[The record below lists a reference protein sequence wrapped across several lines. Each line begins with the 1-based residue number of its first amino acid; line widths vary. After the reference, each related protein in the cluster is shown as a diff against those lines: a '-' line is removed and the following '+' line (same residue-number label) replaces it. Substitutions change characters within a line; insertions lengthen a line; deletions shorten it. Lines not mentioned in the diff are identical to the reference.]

1 MNLEEFDSVFCYN
14 GKKIC
19 SAINLVSDV
28 IGHDNSLTAIGI
40 AGRAEC
46 PFFGLTAIGI
56 AGRAECPFFG
66 LTAIGIAGSAECP
79 FFGLTAIGIVG
90 RAECPFFGHSAKDG
104 LIPKMA
110 ESAKEADSALHIVEG
125 FKGEEAIAVVFVLFS
140 AEGDLGGQA
149 ALQVL
154 DQRVEAVKNGDDLF
168 LDFK

>member
-40 AGRAEC
+40 AGR
-46 PFFGLTAIGI
+46 
-56 AGRAECPFFG
+56 
-66 LTAIGIAGSAECP
+66 AECP

>member
-56 AGRAECPFFG
+56 A
-66 LTAIGIAGSAECP
+66 
-79 FFGLTAIGIVG
+79 G

>member
-28 IGHDNSLTAIGI
+28 IGHDNS
-40 AGRAEC
+40 
-46 PFFGLTAIGI
+46 LTAIGI

>member
-56 AGRAECPFFG
+56 AGR
-66 LTAIGIAGSAECP
+66 AECP